1 MFRWNLII
9 FTIMTLIVILVIAVD
24 GACYVWPIAGG
35 RYLSGTFSEYRAGH
49 YHAGIDIRTFGRIG
63 LPCISVAN
71 AHVKRIKISPYGYG
85 KALYLHLLDGNIA
98 VYAHL
103 SDFNRT
109 CDSLAYFWRLKNR
122 TSYCDIRLNDVEL
135 EFNAGD
141 TVAFSGSSASS
152 APHLHFELRDSAER
166 PFNPLVEYYSVPD
179 KVPPV
184 ILDLFVYPLGNG
196 SVVNGSPMPERYYF
210 LAEGNNSFVLEDTL
224 QLDGKFGFGV
234 TVWDEQGYG
243 RYYLAPY
250 RVELFIDGKSIFTL
264 YNDKFSYSNAR
275 DVELEFREAPGCKR
289 CRVTL
294 LFKNGKIARGD
305 RKGVGIIALDTG
317 HGEEG
322 GEVILSAGFH
332 RCKIVA
338 VDNTR
343 NESTAQFY
351 FRLHRY
357 PVVTEATELM
367 DSEDVIVSSFDP
379 DGGPTSNRLFLVN
392 MLDSTE
398 VEIPLS
404 AYGKYVRGV
413 VPKLSGEHYF
423 RLEVVDDEGAVVEH
437 LFSRRLSHG
446 NRLPYCELK
455 VNIDFGKLMLIL
467 NFDRGVQDL
476 PVVKRIGIGDERK
489 SRVFR
494 LDENRFA
501 AIFTPE
507 DILNGVNVFSVKGKG
522 LDGVEFEHFFALS
535 IVVLRKGVKG
545 YFYLDGEDTIEVSGK
560 GLRGDVIVY
569 QREVEA
575 HGVNLKELVRVS
587 QPFQLIF
594 QRDRVIGALELRLG
608 FGKKIALYKWD
619 DRKGWEF
626 VGAPFTNNGKVEI
639 DSPGIYCFF
648 RDNLPPVV
656 KGVVEENLP
665 EGSGFFRKG
674 AIYVEVDDGGS
685 GIDPYSSFVEING
698 EWSIAEWERYKGR
711 FYIPIPSFLPAGEYR
726 LRIDASDKVGNR
738 ALGEFKILI
747 K

>member
-1 MFRWNLII
+1 MIV
-9 FTIMTLIVILVIAVD
+9 TLIVILVIAVD
-24 GACYVWPIAGG
+24 GLCYVWPIAGG

-49 YHAGIDIRTFGRIG
+49 YHAGIDIRTFGKVG

-71 AHVKRIKISPYGYG
+71 ARVKRIKISPYGYG
-85 KALYLHLLDGNIA
+85 KAIYLRLMDGNTA

-122 TSYCDIRLNDVEL
+122 TSYCDIRLNDLEL

-152 APHLHFELRDSAER
+152 APHLHFELRDSEER

-196 SVVNGSPMPERYYF
+196 SVVNGSPLPERYYF
-210 LAEGNNSFVLEDTL
+210 SAKGKNSFVLEDTL
-224 QLDGKFGFGV
+224 QLDGRFGFGV

-250 RVELFIDGKSIFTL
+250 RVELFIDGKSIFAL
-264 YNDKFSYSNAR
+264 YNNKFSYSNAR
-275 DVELEFREAPGCKR
+275 DVELEFREAPGCRR

-294 LFKNGKIARGD
+294 LFKNGKITRGD
-305 RKGVGIIALDTG
+305 RRGVGIIALDTEDG
-317 HGEEG
+317 KGS

-338 VDNTR
+338 VDNAG

-351 FRLHRY
+351 FKLHRY

-367 DSEDVIVSSFDP
+367 DSEDVIVSSYDP
-379 DGGPTSNRLFLVN
+379 DGGPTSNRLFLVS

-404 AYGKYVRGV
+404 AYGKYMRGV
-413 VPKLSGEHYF
+413 VPELSGGHYF
-423 RLEVVDDEGAVVEH
+423 KLEVTDDEDAVVEH
-437 LFSRRLSHG
+437 LFSRRLSDG

-455 VNIDFGKLMLIL
+455 VDIDFGRLVLTL

-476 PVVKRIGIGDERK
+476 PVVKRIGIGDERG

-494 LDENRFA
+494 LADSRFV

-507 DILNGVNVFSVKGKG
+507 DILNSVNVFSVKGKG
-522 LDGVEFEHFFALS
+522 LDGMEFEHFFALS
-535 IVVLRKGVKG
+535 IAVLREGVNG
-545 YFYLDGEDTIEVSGK
+545 YFYLGGKDTVEISGK

-569 QREVEA
+569 QREVEV
-575 HGVNLKELVRVS
+575 HGVKSKELRNVS
-587 QPFQLIF
+587 RPFQLIF
-594 QRDRVIGALELRLG
+594 QRDRVIGALELR
-608 FGKKIALYKWD
+608 FRSEKKVALYKWD
-619 DRKGWEF
+619 DKEGWEF
-626 VGAPFTNNGKVEI
+626 VGSPLTNNGLVEVA
-639 DSPGIYCFF
+639 SPGIYCFF
-648 RDNLPPVV
+648 KDTFPPVV

-665 EGSGFFRKG
+665 EGSGFFRQR
-674 AIYVEVDDGGS
+674 AIYIEVDDGGS

-698 EWSIAEWERYKGR
+698 EWAIAEWERYKGR
-711 FYIPIPSFLPAGEYR
+711 FYIPVPSFLPAGEYR

-738 ALGEFKILI
+738 ALEEFKILI